1 MEAHDD
7 VTALGALSADRAR
20 VAVTRELRAER
31 RADAYSAWT
40 IRMQKAAASKL
51 VCERDRLPQLGVV
64 TLTAFT
70 PFLSL
75 HEASWRRTE
84 SANAD
89 SVRADP

>member
-1 MEAHDD
+1 VETHDE

-40 IRMQKAAASKL
+40 IRMQKGAASKL

-75 HEASWRRTE
+75 HEAEAARWAASRRQPT
-84 SANAD
+84 S
-89 SVRADP
+89 